1 MDLKAN
7 LALKSFFP
15 LFPGEY
21 RDQRCVMGLLS
32 TVIGVVVCDQCLLL
46 ELNKNFQLFSWEIK
60 ALKPSASPNRKRSAQ
75 REHRGGCGLLHL
87 VQKSLHE
94 GSEA

>member
-1 MDLKAN
+1 MGLKAD

-15 LFPGEY
+15 LYPGGY

-32 TVIGVVVCDQCLLL
+32 TVIGVAVCDQYLLL
-46 ELNKNFQLFSWEIK
+46 ELNKNFQLLSLESK
-60 ALKPSASPNRKRSAQ
+60 PLKPSASPNRKHSAQ
-75 REHRGGCGLLHL
+75 WEHRGGCGLLHL